1 MSKIKF
7 ILSALIF
14 MIATSASAQKQK
26 ITLDKE
32 TGLISVDGTAY
43 AHLSKENAPGQLGIN
58 KNYTIS
64 NLQGEELIY
73 MVFTQE
79 DIYDVY
85 GRKTGNVNS
94 FYVINFFESGE
105 SSRKKNTLSALGAA
119 KLVGRNNLIR
129 DGQIDAAAEK
139 KFHMKY

>member
-1 MSKIKF
+1 M
-7 ILSALIF
+7 
-14 MIATSASAQKQK
+14 
-26 ITLDKE
+26 
-32 TGLISVDGTAY
+32 
-43 AHLSKENAPGQLGIN
+43 
-58 KNYTIS
+58 
-64 NLQGEELIY
+64 
-73 MVFTQE
+73 FTQE

-85 GRKTGNVNS
+85 GRNTGNVNS

-119 KLVGRNNLIR
+119 KLVGRNNLII